1 LVSAGEPQVRAEQ
14 ALGQQTLIKFAQ
26 VEASPDPATALP
38 TKGEWT
44 RRGSFL
50 ICRLGK
56 TKKQG
61 KRPK

>member
-1 LVSAGEPQVRAEQ
+1 MKTSAN
-14 ALGQQTLIKFAQ
+14 
-26 VEASPDPATALP
+26 PAPALP